1 MSRHSPMAHKSNA
14 VDDRSQNDL
23 LVYYCLCGE
32 FVLVCNKALELL
44 PERPFD
50 KSRVLR
56 CMDAEKPDGQL
67 LRAHVYKISASQG
80 EGQMVRRDDGR
91 LEQQYDFLCTR
102 CGLPIGYEHTPP
114 PIKSGG
120 KYTFIFKGAL
130 TRKQGQIPPD
140 ALQDIAN
147 VT

>member
-1 MSRHSPMAHKSNA
+1 M
-14 VDDRSQNDL
+14 DERSQNDL

-44 PERPFD
+44 AERPFD
-50 KSRVLR
+50 KSRILR
-56 CMDAEKPDGQL
+56 CMDSEQPDGKIL
-67 LRAHVYKISASQG
+67 PANVYKISASQG
-80 EGQMVRRDDGR
+80 EGQMVRRYVTSGLPTRDDGR
-91 LEQQYDFLCTR
+91 LEQQYDFLCMR

-130 TRKQGQIPPD
+130 TYATRC
-140 ALQDIAN
+140 
-147 VT
+147 